1 MAFAKRVA
9 LPGTAALY
17 SKVGRARDS
26 LLALRSRSSA
36 PSEQELKSQWGRF
49 RTAVDNHRELY
60 NAEDLKRVA
69 AGLKP
74 VDRAFNS
81 AAAQLDRP
89 GTFSTRGA
97 ELRPTLAQLESGA
110 FEPYFSALDVLRE
123 VTPGESRELVIDP
136 AKLIR
141 DSAIM
146 TAASWPERT
155 RDWVYVDLE
164 TSSIGVEFGEIIEFG
179 AVRVSPEG
187 EIVAEMNERFDMGS
201 PEVREK
207 LGTGAVAIHGI
218 SPDDIAGKRKFTD
231 PAVQSEIRSILDGA
245 VLVAHNAAFEWSW
258 LALFLDGFIDSYMD
272 EYGRQKDVVDS
283 ALFLKLL
290 MRDKPN
296 CKLESLVVGVDLDYE
311 NAHQA
316 YDDAL
321 MTHRALTRLLD
332 KVTEKKAPADYVI
345 DWF

>member
-17 SKVGRARDS
+17 SKVERARDS
-26 LLALRSRSSA
+26 LLALRSRSTA

-49 RTAVDNHRELY
+49 RTAVDHHRELY

-69 AGLKP
+69 GGLQP

-89 GTFSTRGA
+89 GTFTTRGA
-97 ELRPTLAQLESGA
+97 DLRPSLAQWESGA
-110 FEPYFSALDVLRE
+110 FLPYFAAVDVLRE
-123 VTPGESRELVIDP
+123 VAPGESEKLFTEPATLV
-136 AKLIR
+136 R
-141 DSAIM
+141 DAA
-146 TAASWPERT
+146 TLVAASWPDRS

-164 TSSIGVEFGEIIEFG
+164 TTSIGVEFGEIIEFG
-179 AVRVSPEG
+179 AVRVNAAG
-187 EIVAEMNERFDMGS
+187 DVVAEMNERFDMES
-201 PEVREK
+201 EEVRSK

-218 SPDDIAGKRKFTD
+218 SPEDIAGKRKFTD
-231 PAVQSEIRSILDGA
+231 AAVQAEVRSILDGA

-258 LALFLDGFIDSYMD
+258 LALWLEGFVDSYMD

-283 ALFLKLL
+283 ALLLKLL

-296 CKLESLVVGVDLDYE
+296 CKLESLVLGTELEYE

-321 MTHRALTRLLD
+321 MTYRALTRLLD
-332 KVTEKKAPADYVI
+332 KVSEKKAPADFII